1 MNSSKSCRS
10 RHLLNNQSAQLL
22 RVAPSNAK
30 NRVVADRRVPPL
42 RVPPGKVLKAQ
53 SMLVQGH
60 SNREISRTLHMS
72 THTVAQIVRTPD
84 FQQFIQEQREQL
96 FGIAPVA
103 LESFRSRVALDGNL
117 AYAFLKDLGI
127 IPSRED
133 INLIKSV
140 PTQTES
146 GFQRQAR
153 LVANLL
159 LEGHENFNIDLPKD
173 IERALAEDAREH
185 GQVSNSKSEPREELR
200 PWK

>member
-1 MNSSKSCRS
+1 MNSSKSSHS

-42 RVPPGKVLKAQ
+42 RVPPGKVLQAQ

-60 SNREISRTLHMS
+60 SNREMSRTLHMS

-117 AYAFLKDLGI
+117 AYTFLKDVGI

-140 PTQTES
+140 PAQTES
-146 GFQRQAR
+146 GFERQAR

-159 LEGHENFNIDLPKD
+159 LEGHENFNVDLPKSV
-173 IERALAEDAREH
+173 EEALAQDAQERE
-185 GQVSNSKSEPREELR
+185 QITSSDSEPREELR